1 MAETKLKATLRDG
14 GGKGS
19 ARKLRA
25 GGLVP
30 GILYGHGM
38 EPLKL
43 ALDGRELYH
52 VLHTGA
58 GSNVLVDLEVGED
71 RHLAMPREIQ
81 RDHVRG
87 QFLHV
92 DLLVVRRDEK
102 ITVDVPVH
110 LVGESHGVKEGG
122 VVEHHLWDL
131 KLECLP
137 TDVPEFIEA
146 DISAL
151 GIGDSLGVANVKIP
165 AGATVLTPPEETI
178 VSVVPPPILKIEEEV
193 AEAVE
198 GEEAVAEGEGATAEE
213 AEAGETSAEAE
224 AEGQGREGQGR
235 EGQGGEG

>member
-14 GGKGS
+14 GGKGA

-58 GSNVLVDLEVGED
+58 GSNVLVDLQVGQD
-71 RHLAMPREIQ
+71 QHLAMPREIQ

-92 DLLVVRRDEK
+92 DFLVVRRDEK

-110 LVGESHGVKEGG
+110 LIGESHGVKEGG

-131 KLECLP
+131 KVECTP
-137 TDVPEFIEA
+137 TNVPQSVEA
-146 DISAL
+146 DITRL
-151 GIGDSLGVANVKIP
+151 GIGDSLSVKDIRIPGNV
-165 AGATVLTPPEETI
+165 TVLTPLEETI
-178 VSVVPPPILKIEEEV
+178 VSVVPPPILRIEEEV

-198 GEEAVAEGEGATAEE
+198 GEEAEAEAEGATAEE
-213 AEAGETSAEAE
+213 AEEH
-224 AEGQGREGQGR
+224 AEGGEAA
-235 EGQGGEG
+235 ESGGEGEG

>member
-25 GGLVP
+25 QGLVP
-30 GILYGHGM
+30 AILYGHGM
-38 EPLKL
+38 EPVKV
-43 ALDGRELYH
+43 AVDDRELYH

-58 GSNVLVDLEVGED
+58 GSNVLVDLQVGKD

-87 QFLHV
+87 QFLHI
-92 DLLVVRRDEK
+92 DFLAVRRDEK

-110 LVGESHGVKEGG
+110 IVGESHGVKEGG

-131 KLECLP
+131 KVECLP
-137 TDVPEFIEA
+137 TNVPESIEA
-146 DISAL
+146 DITDL
-151 GIGDSLGVANVKIP
+151 GIGDSLSVSGIKVP
-165 AGATVLTPPEETI
+165 QGATILTSSEETI

-193 AEAVE
+193 EEAVE

-213 AEAGETSAEAE
+213 AEQR
-224 AEGQGREGQGR
+224 AEGGESAPAPEG
-235 EGQGGEG
+235 EGGGEG